1 MRERF
6 EKVNRNIYARP
17 SNSEKNKEASSAQ
30 KLAQAPE
37 YHECPRISDGQ
48 REAKKFA
55 AQPVSEKPEVP
66 GTQAPQP
73 APEVRSTDG
82 APETARE
89 RRYKA
94 DKDFLKNLWLQK

>member
-37 YHECPRISDGQ
+37 YHECPRTSDGQ

-55 AQPVSEKPEVP
+55 AQPV
-66 GTQAPQP
+66 PQEP
-73 APEVRSTDG
+73 KVQEREVRSTDFVG
-82 APETARE
+82 KDSDARA
-89 RRYKA
+89 RRYEKDKA
-94 DKDFLKNLWLQK
+94 FLKELWKK